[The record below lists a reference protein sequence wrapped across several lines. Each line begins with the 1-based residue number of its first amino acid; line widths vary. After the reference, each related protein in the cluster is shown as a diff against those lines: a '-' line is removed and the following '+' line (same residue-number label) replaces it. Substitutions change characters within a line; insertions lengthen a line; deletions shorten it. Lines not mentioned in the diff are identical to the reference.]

1 MNICSR
7 VSLSCLLTLWFS
19 CFAVSLPAQSTP
31 VRLGMKLELMSIRTR
46 SESPVPVRLRLEYND
61 PQVLEGDLELRV
73 YDAIEFPRESD
84 RLATIRRE
92 GIVLAGADYQTTLL
106 LPPLSAPYSRNW
118 AVVATFYPEG
128 GDPISLTSVPAVVN
142 PPEPF
147 DLLITSGNERCFLM
161 CSVAEVR
168 AGVVPAGDQKFLEE
182 RLLLDSVASLRKL
195 AVHHTVQWDIG
206 DFSDNPLHHC
216 AADVILLN
224 SGMLQRLSESQR
236 QGLLVWV
243 RAGGSL
249 CIHHG
254 GTLRRAD
261 LDFLRELLGNELKSE
276 TDLLLSDEGHLLLTD
291 PFDSGLIESYLGLG
305 RVALISDQQTAETLL
320 SEELRARQLL
330 GFLWK
335 IRKDSWL
342 FRGLEE
348 ETLFETIR
356 RLIPDAEQDERGIF
370 VTDYYNAVGSLP
382 FPANN
387 LDWVPDED
395 GSHWYITPESLN
407 LMDGSLSSSIDD
419 LYARDTG
426 LLNFVEKS
434 LLPRDFRMVPT
445 SIFALIMLGYV
456 FAVGPLDYFLLGWLR
471 CRRYTWFLFP
481 IVTAFFTALTMGVAV
496 SYMGSDS
503 TGGELIITDLDER
516 NRPVRQTHIETI
528 FFGSG
533 ATAEREYRNSLLV
546 QAGNA
551 TGIVDSFAMP
561 LSPRQRGRGD
571 DPPEYRGNT
580 PQSFSI
586 SQFVPQ
592 WSPVTL
598 RQTTFDCQDTE
609 IPSIPWNDATLV
621 TTSAG
626 QSRLRGMI
634 KVLDDSQ
641 AGRFEAEVHH
651 LGGRTIIYFGTPTT
665 EDSSAGGDPLR
676 QLVAAVPTVFPDGVG
691 AAGLVSQFSPQG
703 GAGFEDL
710 AISDVAD
717 AAEYVLVISRIR
729 GQTVEVFR
737 RRYRIPDEA
746 VESGRQ

>member
-1 MNICSR
+1 M
-7 VSLSCLLTLWFS
+7 
-19 CFAVSLPAQSTP
+19 
-31 VRLGMKLELMSIRTR
+31 
-46 SESPVPVRLRLEYND
+46 
-61 PQVLEGDLELRV
+61 
-73 YDAIEFPRESD
+73 
-84 RLATIRRE
+84 
-92 GIVLAGADYQTTLL
+92 
-106 LPPLSAPYSRNW
+106 
-118 AVVATFYPEG
+118 
-128 GDPISLTSVPAVVN
+128 
-142 PPEPF
+142 
-147 DLLITSGNERCFLM
+147 RCF
-161 CSVAEVR
+161 
-168 AGVVPAGDQKFLEE
+168 
-182 RLLLDSVASLRKL
+182 
-195 AVHHTVQWDIG
+195 
-206 DFSDNPLHHC
+206 
-216 AADVILLN
+216 
-224 SGMLQRLSESQR
+224 
-236 QGLLVWV
+236 
-243 RAGGSL
+243 
-249 CIHHG
+249 
-254 GTLRRAD
+254 TLRRAD

-395 GSHWYITPESLN
+395 GRHWYIKPESLK
-407 LMDGSLSSSIDD
+407 LMDGLLSSSIDD

-651 LGGRTIIYFGTPTT
+651 LGGRTIIYSGTPTT

-710 AISDVAD
+710 AISDVTD

-729 GQTVEVFR
+729 GQKVEVFR